1 MRKNKPK
8 PVPHLHPNNV
18 PKASVAQPRP
28 CWHAAAGVQLSLY
41 DIPDIQ
47 AIHIR
52 GAVQ

>member
-28 CWHAAAGVQLSLY
+28 CWHAAAGVQLSSY
-41 DIPDIQ
+41 DIPGIQ
-47 AIHIR
+47 TIHI
-52 GAVQ
+52 GATWQ